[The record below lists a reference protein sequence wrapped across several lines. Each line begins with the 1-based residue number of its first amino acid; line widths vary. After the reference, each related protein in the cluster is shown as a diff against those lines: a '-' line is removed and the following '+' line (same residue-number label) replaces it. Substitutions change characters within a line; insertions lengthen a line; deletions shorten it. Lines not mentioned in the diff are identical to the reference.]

1 MSAQTYQQLILEGIK
16 ELPPEILAEILDFV
30 YFVRRRVL
38 QPDLYEE
45 EIEQLVE
52 LKQLSRQETTHLEQ
66 EFENYEQRYPLE

>member
-16 ELPPEILAEILDFV
+16 GLPPEILAEILDFV

-38 QPDLYEE
+38 QPDLFEE
-45 EIEQLVE
+45 EVQQLVE

-66 EFENYEQRYPLE
+66 EFENYDHQ